1 MSRVLGEAFVVL
13 RPDATDFRA
22 DATAKIKAATQGINP
37 NVNLG
42 VNLNTAQLAAKTA
55 AVKAAMSSLGGVN
68 LGVNLNDDTLG
79 SVAGLESRLAVV
91 RNSLQ
96 NMPVTIDDATSIAKL
111 ASLQVQAAKLD
122 ESLKNMSPGMNAGP
136 AAAQLLGLEA
146 SMKRL
151 TDDQG
156 ALAESADGMTH
167 VYGMWTTVISALRGH
182 ISLFGGALEGLVPE
196 FLASVSG
203 FHLLLKRTCR
213 RHHRDNR
220 RLGSGYHRRNSV
232 RNRGGPYRQ
241 SHI

>member
-13 RPDATDFRA
+13 RADDTGFRA
-22 DATAKIKAATQGINP
+22 DATAKIKAATQGLNP

-42 VNLNTAQLAAKTA
+42 VNLNTTQLAAKTA
-55 AVKAAMSSLGGVN
+55 AVKAAMASLGGAN
-68 LGVNLNDDTLG
+68 LGINLNDNTLG
-79 SVAGLESRLAVV
+79 SVAGLESRLTVL

-111 ASLQVQAAKLD
+111 ASLQVQASKLD
-122 ESLKNMSPGMNAGP
+122 ESLKNMNPGMDAGP

-156 ALAESADGMTH
+156 NLAASADGMTH

-182 ISLFGGALEGLVPE
+182 VALFGGALEGLVPE
-196 FLASVSG
+196 FLASVGG
-203 FHLLLKRTCR
+203 FHLLLKRTYR
-213 RHHRDNR
+213 RYYRDLGR
-220 RLGSGYHRRNSV
+220 MGSGDHRYNGV
-232 RNRGGPYRQ
+232 RHSGC
-241 SHI
+241 